1 MVHGAPNSKLLIA
14 LSAALVASL
23 LVIAF
28 LAGRESG
35 RSSVSD
41 ATTTEQVLPSLP
53 NLETEAETP
62 SETAKTNDAVD
73 PSRTRNDDYRYAD
86 THWGELDGIDQRP
99 DGTIVLSNT
108 RDGNGSTR
116 HAVGAPS
123 VEAGPEPEGAPS
135 IEPGPEPED
144 QRAAVIAYLEWV
156 DAIRSNAG
164 SGDPNT
170 FAMNMIKAGMGGA
183 TSGFD
188 RLVADTDRMTE
199 EFSNM
204 TPPPSCVPYHEGTL
218 QSLEESREV
227 LEEMA
232 VAIKTFDVQALQRIA
247 PRAAKLQDKA
257 EALRAMQEAMRAS
270 VR

>member
-14 LSAALVASL
+14 LSAALVTSL

-35 RSSVSD
+35 RSSGSD
-41 ATTTEQVLPSLP
+41 AAATEHVLPSVP

-62 SETAKTNDAVD
+62 SETSRTKDAAD
-73 PSRTRNDDYRYAD
+73 PWRTRNDDYRYAD

-116 HAVGAPS
+116 DTLKPGP
-123 VEAGPEPEGAPS
+123 GPEDAPPV
-135 IEPGPEPED
+135 EPRSEPED
-144 QRAAVIAYLEWV
+144 QRAAVIEYLQRV

-170 FAMNMIKAGMGGA
+170 FAMNMIKAGMGGS

-188 RLVADTDRMTE
+188 RLIADTDRMTE
-199 EFSNM
+199 EFSSM
-204 TPPPSCVPYHEGTL
+204 TPPPSCVPYHQGTL

-227 LEEMA
+227 IEDMK

-257 EALRAMQEAMRAS
+257 EALRALQEAMRAS

>member
-1 MVHGAPNSKLLIA
+1 MTRSASTSKLLIA
-14 LSAALVASL
+14 LSAALVVSL
-23 LVIAF
+23 LIIAF

-41 ATTTEQVLPSLP
+41 AAGVEHVLPPIP
-53 NLETEAETP
+53 NLETEAEAPT
-62 SETAKTNDAVD
+62 ETSNAVD
-73 PSRTRNDDYRYAD
+73 PWRERNEDYRYGD
-86 THWGELDGIDQRP
+86 TDWGELDGIEQRP

-108 RDGNGSTR
+108 RAGNGTTR
-116 HAVGAPS
+116 HAVDAPS

-135 IEPGPEPED
+135 VEPGPEPED
-144 QRAAVIAYLEWV
+144 QRAAVIAYLERV
-156 DAIRSNAG
+156 DVIRSNAG

-188 RLVADTDRMTE
+188 RLIADTDRMSE
-199 EFSNM
+199 EFSSL

-218 QSLEESREV
+218 QSLEEARGV
-227 LEEMA
+227 LEDMK
-232 VAIKTFDVQALQRIA
+232 VAIKAYDVQTLTGIA

-257 EALRAMQEAMRAS
+257 EALRALQEAMRAS

>member
-35 RSSVSD
+35 RSSLSD
-41 ATTTEQVLPSLP
+41 AAATERVLPSVP

-62 SETAKTNDAVD
+62 SETAKTDDAVD
-73 PSRTRNDDYRYAD
+73 PWRTRNDDYRYAD
-86 THWGELDGIDQRP
+86 THWGKLDGIDQRP

-116 HAVGAPS
+116 DTPKP
-123 VEAGPEPEGAPS
+123 GPEPEDAPPVES
-135 IEPGPEPED
+135 RPEPED
-144 QRAAVIAYLEWV
+144 QRAAVIEYLQRV

-199 EFSNM
+199 EFSKM

-227 LEEMA
+227 IEDMK

-257 EALRAMQEAMRAS
+257 EALRALQEAMRAS